1 MLKVVLLCIGKV
13 KAGWIKD
20 GCDDYLNRLQS
31 VLKISVTEIPDSTA
45 KNPDLKIAEESE
57 RIIHWADQY
66 NGDIWVL
73 DEKGTLKTSVEF
85 SKVIEDA
92 KDYGR
97 PLLFVIGGPYGVTD
111 AVRKLAK
118 GNLSVSKMTL
128 THELCRVFLLEQIY
142 RATEIQKGSG
152 YHH

>member
-1 MLKVVLLCIGKV
+1 MQKVVLLCIGKV

-31 VLKISVTEIPDSTA
+31 SLKISVTEIPDSTA
-45 KNPDLKIAEESE
+45 KTPDLKMAEESE
-57 RIIHWADQY
+57 RIVHWADQY
-66 NGDIWVL
+66 DGDIWVL
-73 DEKGTLKTSVEF
+73 DEKGMLKTSVEF
-85 SKVIEDA
+85 SKVLENA

-97 PLLFVIGGPYGVTD
+97 PLVFVIGGPYGITEP
-111 AVRKLAK
+111 VRKLAK
-118 GNLSVSKMTL
+118 GILSVSKMTL